1 MKVSDKGLIELV
13 CHEGIVPYP
22 YLDSVGVWTY
32 GIGHTA
38 AAGEPNPATMPRGV
52 ATSLR
57 ACVELFRD
65 EERDPEQYRPVF
77 ARMFGEE
84 TLAQAWANARGEAR
98 FHGLEAADFSLSQFP
113 LHQKLLAAY
122 EKLQKAKRIHTWN

>member
-1 MKVSDKGLIELV
+1 MLAL
-13 CHEGIVPYP
+13 
-22 YLDSVGVWTY
+22 
-32 GIGHTA
+32 
-38 AAGEPNPATMPRGV
+38 AAGDLESALDLIDWTMEFNQSVFPADR
-52 ATSLR
+52 AAYYRALR
-57 ACVELFRD
+57 ACVELFLD

-98 FHGLEAADFSLSQFP
+98 FHGLEAADLSLSQFP